1 MATKTI
7 TFAKGTACP
16 AGNHYEVV
24 ILLNGTPIGTRPVEI
39 TGLRNDP
46 PSNQEV
52 IDALLVL
59 MREMVERSGALTKAQ
74 ARTFLDGS
82 FITIDFPV
90 F

>member
-16 AGNHYEVV
+16 AGNHYEVEV
-24 ILLNGTPIGTRPVEI
+24 RLDGTLVGTRPVEI
-39 TGLRNDP
+39 TSLRDNP
-46 PSNQEV
+46 PNNQEV

-59 MREMVERSGALTKAQ
+59 MREMVERSGASTKAQ
-74 ARTFLDGS
+74 ARTFLDDS
-82 FITIDFPV
+82 SITIDFPV